1 MTKPHD
7 SKSTKKKFQ
16 LQTSFS
22 TSSCFRTHNFNM
34 SETQQ
39 DEGFSHPLTKW
50 KTTYPHDHPLDIL
63 KPPTQTKA
71 EIQQAAREKKE
82 AKLTKKA
89 AFETQKKQKIID
101 AKEKCKISA
110 QWIASVEDAGQC
122 SQKDHQS
129 HLEHPDLKTMET
141 YQGHLQKPKELEIAS
156 EATQKDINGL
166 EDDDSDMY
174 MDSDG
179 ARLDLSKFEDDND
192 FDDGIYEPTGQECDE
207 DSDSESD
214 VSEQR
219 NWQWH

>member
-82 AKLTKKA
+82 AKLRKKA
-89 AFETQKKQKIID
+89 VLRFSTFVSLTIYFSFSFPFHP
-101 AKEKCKISA
+101 CLFHPC
-110 QWIASVEDAGQC
+110 AS
-122 SQKDHQS
+122 
-129 HLEHPDLKTMET
+129 PFT
-141 YQGHLQKPKELEIAS
+141 YILHSLYL
-156 EATQKDINGL
+156 
-166 EDDDSDMY
+166 
-174 MDSDG
+174 
-179 ARLDLSKFEDDND
+179 RLCTSLHHHVQ
-192 FDDGIYEPTGQECDE
+192 P
-207 DSDSESD
+207 
-214 VSEQR
+214 
-219 NWQWH
+219 